1 MSDKTREEKQ
11 MASCSCAESSP
22 ACCPST
28 DGNEASCC
36 TPGFASRNRRKA
48 LISAIVLMAA
58 IGVGAHSLVRGTSA
72 QSYTAGPVKSFSA
85 SLTEVPVVGASN
97 SPANIE
103 EISLN
108 RVLESLQA
116 LETLAADKDVVFL
129 VLSGEAPSPHQKA
142 LDRVEGVAKNL
153 RASGQKVGLFTLK
166 SSTPD
171 HSQLIR
177 HFAVKSLPCVVVLGR
192 QGGAS
197 AVEGDIS
204 EARLYGAFASASK
217 PGACCPGQSNAACCP
232 K

>member
-1 MSDKTREEKQ
+1 MSDRIPDEEQ
-11 MASCSCAESSP
+11 MSGCSCESSP

-28 DGNEASCC
+28 DGTEASCC
-36 TPGFASRNRRKA
+36 TPGVASRNGRKA
-48 LISAIVLMAA
+48 LVSAIVIIAA

-72 QSYTAGPVKSFSA
+72 QSYTSGPAKSFSA
-85 SLTEVPVVGASN
+85 SLTEVPVVGAN
-97 SPANIE
+97 SSPTNVE

-108 RVLESLQA
+108 KVLESLQA

-153 RASGQKVGLFTLK
+153 RTSGQKVGLFTLK

-171 HSQLIR
+171 HGQLIR

-204 EARLYGAFASASK
+204 EARLYGAFVSASK